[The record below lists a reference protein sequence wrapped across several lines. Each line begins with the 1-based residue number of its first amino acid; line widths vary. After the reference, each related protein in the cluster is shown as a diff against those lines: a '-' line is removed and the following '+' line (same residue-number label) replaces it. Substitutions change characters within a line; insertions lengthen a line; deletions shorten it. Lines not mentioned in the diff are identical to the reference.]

1 MKLLEEEG
9 VSFRRVNYFLEPL
22 RKEDLV
28 ALLRK
33 GALVPRDLLRTREK
47 SYREMGLA
55 DPNLDDDTILDA
67 LVAEPGL
74 LQRPIV
80 ERSGRV
86 VIGRPLEN
94 VRKLF

>member
-22 RKEDLV
+22 NKADLI

-33 GALVPRDLLRTREK
+33 GGLIPRNLLRTRDK
-47 SYREMGLA
+47 AYKEMGLA
-55 DPNLDDDTILDA
+55 DPDLDDDVILDA

-80 ERSGRV
+80 ERDDRV

-94 VRKLF
+94 VRQLF

>member
-33 GALVPRDLLRTREK
+33 GALVPRDLLRIREK
-47 SYREMGLA
+47 SYREMGLD

-67 LVAEPGL
+67 IVAEPGL

-80 ERSGRV
+80 EWSGRV

>member
-28 ALLRK
+28 TLLRK
-33 GALVPRDLLRTREK
+33 GGLVPRDLLRTRDK
-47 SYREMGLA
+47 SYREMGLS
-55 DPNLDDDTILDA
+55 DPNVDDDAILDA
-67 LVAEPGL
+67 LVDEPGL
-74 LQRPIV
+74 LQRPIF

>member
-9 VSFRRVNYFLEPL
+9 VSFRRVNYFSDPL
-22 RKEDLV
+22 SKEDLV

-33 GALVPRDLLRTREK
+33 GSLVPRDLLRTREK
-47 SYREMGLA
+47 SYREMDLA
-55 DPNLDDDTILDA
+55 APSLDADTILDA

-74 LQRPIV
+74 LQRPII

-94 VRKLF
+94 VRQLF

>member
-9 VSFRRVNYFLEPL
+9 VSFRRVNYCSDPL
-22 RKEDLV
+22 SKEDLV

-33 GALVPRDLLRTREK
+33 GSLVPRDLLRTREK
-47 SYREMGLA
+47 SYREMDLA
-55 DPNLDDDTILDA
+55 DPSLDDDTILDA
-67 LVAEPGL
+67 LIAEPGL

-94 VRKLF
+94 VRELF

>member
-9 VSFRRVNYFLEPL
+9 VSFRRVNYLLEPL
-22 RKEDLV
+22 SKEDLV
-28 ALLRK
+28 ALLKK
-33 GALVPRDLLRTREK
+33 GGLGPRDLLRTREK
-47 SYREMGLA
+47 SYKEMGLA
-55 DPNLDDDTILDA
+55 DPNLDDDMILDA

-80 ERSGRV
+80 ERAGRV

>member
-22 RKEDLV
+22 SKEDLV
-28 ALLRK
+28 ALLKK
-33 GALVPRDLLRTREK
+33 GGLGPRDLLRTREK
-47 SYREMGLA
+47 SYKEMGLA
-55 DPNLDDDTILDA
+55 DPNLDDDMILDA

-74 LQRPIV
+74 LQRPLV
-80 ERSGRV
+80 ARAGRV

>member
-22 RKEDLV
+22 RKEGLV

-47 SYREMGLA
+47 SYREMGLD

-67 LVAEPGL
+67 IVAEPGL

-80 ERSGRV
+80 ERSWRV